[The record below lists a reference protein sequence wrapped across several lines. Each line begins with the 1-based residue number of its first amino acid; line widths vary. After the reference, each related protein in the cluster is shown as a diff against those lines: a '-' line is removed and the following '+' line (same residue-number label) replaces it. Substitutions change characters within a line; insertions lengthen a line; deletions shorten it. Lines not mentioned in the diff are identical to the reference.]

1 MGEHSTRGT
10 RVISLSHQV
19 FNFFAM
25 KINSAI
31 QLTAYERKQLQ
42 LVKEYVDAHLHEAL
56 DPGELVLSFDISVY
70 KFKAGFV
77 QLCGRSFSEY
87 LKSKRMEKAME
98 LLCNSNKINYEIAM
112 ECGYKD
118 TSAFVRAFRKW
129 YGQTPDR
136 ARKL

>member
-1 MGEHSTRGT
+1 MGEHSTRGS
-10 RVISLSHQV
+10 RVISSSHQV

-77 QLCGRSFSEY
+77 QLCGKVFRST
-87 LKSKRMEKAME
+87 
-98 LLCNSNKINYEIAM
+98 SNRNAWTRRWSCFATAIRSII
-112 ECGYKD
+112 
-118 TSAFVRAFRKW
+118 
-129 YGQTPDR
+129 
-136 ARKL
+136 KLPWSVDIKTRRHL

>member
-1 MGEHSTRGT
+1 MNG
-10 RVISLSHQV
+10 SLSKKLSS
-19 FNFFAM
+19 FRM

-31 QLTAYERKQLQ
+31 QLTAYERKQMQ
-42 LVKEYVDAHLHEAL
+42 LIKVYVDTHLNEGL

-70 KFKAGFV
+70 KMKAGFV
-77 QLCGRSFSEY
+77 QLYGKSFSGY
-87 LKSKRMEKAME
+87 LKSKRMEKAML

-136 ARKL
+136 VRRM